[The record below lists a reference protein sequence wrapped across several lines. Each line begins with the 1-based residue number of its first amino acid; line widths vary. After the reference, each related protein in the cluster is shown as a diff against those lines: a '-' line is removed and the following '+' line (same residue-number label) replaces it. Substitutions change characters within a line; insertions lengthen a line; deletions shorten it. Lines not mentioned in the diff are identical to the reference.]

1 MKKFLN
7 IKAKIEWI
15 FWVLAFILLL
25 AMIGY
30 TIYTINFLAK
40 RINLILAGDIGGQA
54 TIIRFDFEKMNQ
66 VLSGRLPTPAPE

>member
-7 IKAKIEWI
+7 IKMRMDWL
-15 FWVLAFILLL
+15 FWLSAFILLL

-40 RINLILAGDIGGQA
+40 KINLVLGEGLSGEPGIV
-54 TIIRFDFEKMNQ
+54 RFDFDKMNQ
-66 VLSGRLPTPAPE
+66 VLSGRLGTTTPE